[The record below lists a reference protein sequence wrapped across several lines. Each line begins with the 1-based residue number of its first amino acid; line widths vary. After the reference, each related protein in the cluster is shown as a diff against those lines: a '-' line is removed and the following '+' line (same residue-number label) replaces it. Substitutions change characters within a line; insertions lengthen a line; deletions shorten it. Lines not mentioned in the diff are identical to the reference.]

1 MSRPRVIFLNR
12 VYWPDEA
19 ATAQLLHDLALALAE
34 RGWPVEVIAAGADAT
49 MEPGVHVHRTGGT
62 VTHGGLFS
70 RTRNYLAF
78 LRRARA
84 RLAATLQP
92 GDIVVPMTDPPMLG
106 AAVAPVAR
114 SRGARIVHWV
124 QDIYPEVVIAHAG
137 AWLALPLAPLRW
149 RRNVGWRT
157 ADACVT
163 VGEEM
168 GAHLHGEGVTPGNV
182 RVIPN
187 WAPRELGAEPA
198 HEAVAA
204 YRREWGLE
212 DRFLVA
218 YSGNLGRVHEFDA
231 VLAAAADLR
240 SAPDIAFAFVGG
252 GARFEELRRVVAA
265 RGLANV
271 RFFPPQPR
279 ARLAAA
285 LAAADA
291 HLVTL
296 RPGFGQLVNP
306 SKLAGVLAAARPV
319 LFVGPTQGAIAR
331 LLEAEDCGL
340 AFPPDDG
347 PGLAAAIGRWQ
358 ADPASLLTLRKNA
371 RRAYE
376 HRFTLAA
383 ATGAWDE
390 LLAGVA
396 AHRQS

>member
-1 MSRPRVIFLNR
+1 MSKPRVIFVNR
-12 VYWPDEA
+12 VYHPAEA
-19 ATAQLLHDLALALAE
+19 ATAQLLHDLATALVD
-34 RGWPVEVIAAGADAT
+34 RGWPVEVIAAGGETAAQ
-49 MEPGVHVHRTGGT
+49 PGVQVHRTGGT
-62 VTHGGLFS
+62 EAHGGLFS
-70 RTRNYLAF
+70 RARNYLAF

-84 RLAATLQP
+84 RLASTLQP

-106 AAVAPVAR
+106 AALAPVAR
-114 SRGARIVHWV
+114 SRRARIVHWV
-124 QDIYPEVVIAHAG
+124 QDIYPEVVTAHAG
-137 AWLALPLAPLRW
+137 AWLALPLTPLRW
-149 RRNVGWRT
+149 WRNAAWRT

-168 GAHLHGEGVTPGNV
+168 GAHLHGEDVPPGNV
-182 RVIPN
+182 RVILN
-187 WAPRELGAEPA
+187 WAPRELAAAPSP
-198 HEAVAA
+198 EAVAA
-204 YRREWGLE
+204 CRREWGLE
-212 DRFLVA
+212 DRFVVA

-240 SAPDIAFAFVGG
+240 SAPSFAFAFVGG
-252 GARFEELRRVVAA
+252 GARLEELRQVVAA
-265 RGLANV
+265 RSLANV

-296 RPGFGQLVNP
+296 RPGFGHLVNP

-319 LFVGPTQGAIAR
+319 LFVGPTHGAISR

-347 PGLAAAIGRWQ
+347 PGLAAAIRRWQ
-358 ADPASLLTLRKNA
+358 ADPACLLTLRKNA

-376 HRFTLAA
+376 RRFTLAA
-383 ATGAWDE
+383 AAAAWDE
-390 LLAGVA
+390 VLCRVA
-396 AHRQS
+396 AHRT